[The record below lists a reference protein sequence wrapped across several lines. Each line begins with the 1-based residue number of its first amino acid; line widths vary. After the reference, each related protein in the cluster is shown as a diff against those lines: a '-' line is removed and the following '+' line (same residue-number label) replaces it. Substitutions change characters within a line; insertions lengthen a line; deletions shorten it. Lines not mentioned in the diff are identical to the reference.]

1 MSAAVPGWCH
11 CTAICT
17 CAVRLS
23 VASGH
28 GAQCSIALLRRSLAT
43 WLARA
48 NAFQFKLVSAH
59 IRGSVKEKMNSVAG
73 LALFLQYVHEI
84 MDSEFFGNKFCA
96 LSFTD
101 SGFLDQILGHRG
113 NH

>member
-1 MSAAVPGWCH
+1 MHLRRAPERS
-11 CTAICT
+11 
-17 CAVRLS
+17 
-23 VASGH
+23 SGH
-28 GAQCSIALLRRSLAT
+28 GARCSIALLRRSLAA

-48 NAFQFKLVSAH
+48 NAFQFKLVTAH

-73 LALFLQYVHEI
+73 LALFLQYDQEV
-84 MDSEFFGNKFCA
+84 MGSQFFGSESCA